1 VYTFSSSLHTPD
13 DTTWKASL
21 GYSPTIAGALCDA
34 YNVIRRGMGS
44 VNAFEH
50 AAAIVAPHLKARM
63 SQRQRLR
70 LYFVQTVTCAACD
83 RFEDAIDWTDWGIDL
98 AAQLDDMAAQCEL
111 LALRASC
118 NRALLRFLD
127 AISDRCSCLDLLDIQ
142 RDAGQVD
149 DSAAELQTV
158 AQLATYAYFAGQP
171 LLAEG
176 CIRKTRSLAAQVPHE
191 DFDLASAEWVQAHL
205 YRTYGEP
212 ERALH
217 HALSFYNDYIR
228 EASDVSRDRLEFFL
242 AETAL
247 DWADTLP
254 PGTDRDALV
263 SLSLPHLQSAERLA
277 QESLDNPGQGL
288 AQLARA
294 HYDRLSGGGHM
305 QRVAALEAVVRLGTE
320 LGDIAIVAQAYTALG
335 DEFAARQESV
345 SSLTCYHTT
354 LDVLKGSQVAVLANP
369 ARRALLKFQEMNP

>member
-1 VYTFSSSLHTPD
+1 
-13 DTTWKASL
+13 
-21 GYSPTIAGALCDA
+21 
-34 YNVIRRGMGS
+34 M
-44 VNAFEH
+44 
-50 AAAIVAPHLKARM
+50 
-63 SQRQRLR
+63 
-70 LYFVQTVTCAACD
+70 
-83 RFEDAIDWTDWGIDL
+83 
-98 AAQLDDMAAQCEL
+98 
-111 LALRASC
+111 
-118 NRALLRFLD
+118 
-127 AISDRCSCLDLLDIQ
+127 
-142 RDAGQVD
+142 D
-149 DSAAELQTV
+149 DSAARLQTV

-176 CIRKTRSLAAQVPHE
+176 CIRETRTLAAQVPHE

-212 ERALH
+212 ERALR

-242 AETAL
+242 AEAAL
-247 DWADTLP
+247 DWADMLP
-254 PGTDRDALV
+254 PGTDSDALV

-277 QESLDNPGQGL
+277 RESVDNPGQGL

-294 HYDRLSGGGHM
+294 RYDRLSGGGNM
-305 QRVAALEAVVRLGTE
+305 QRLAALEAVAQLGTE

-335 DEFAARQESV
+335 DEFAARQESA